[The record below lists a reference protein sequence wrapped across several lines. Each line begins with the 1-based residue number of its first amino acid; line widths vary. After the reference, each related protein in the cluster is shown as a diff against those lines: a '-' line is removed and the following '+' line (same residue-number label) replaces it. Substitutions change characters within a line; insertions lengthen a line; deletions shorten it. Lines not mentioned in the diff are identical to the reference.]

1 MRRAQRGVLVGAAV
15 LALLAIGCG
24 PESDVP
30 APGPGDETIEA
41 ASDAGAVAKKPAPD
55 APAAATGEAHDFA
68 YSGESEAP
76 TLPPDLPLYA
86 AARPISSM
94 SSPTRGTIVNLR
106 SQDAADL
113 VSAWYGRELPAR
125 GWQLETQSGATNSHL
140 VTAVK
145 AGRKATVLIT
155 GGPDGT
161 QILLTVLENR

>member
-1 MRRAQRGVLVGAAV
+1 MRRARRGVLVGAAV

-30 APGPGDETIEA
+30 APGLGDGTIA
-41 ASDAGAVAKKPAPD
+41 APSEPDAVAEKPAPD
-55 APAAATGEAHDFA
+55 AAASGEAHDFA
-68 YSGESEAP
+68 FSGESEAP
-76 TLPPDLPLYA
+76 ALSPDLPLYA
-86 AARPISSM
+86 AAQPISSM
-94 SSPTRGTIVNLR
+94 SSTTRGTIVNLR
-106 SQDAADL
+106 SQDEADV

-125 GWQLETQSGATNSHL
+125 GWQLATQSGATSSHL

-155 GGPDGT
+155 GGPGGT